1 MSNKDV
7 YLEIP
12 VNYNIMDNND
22 KLAGIIAANDDKIK
36 TAVLAEHIV
45 LGQMAGFT
53 KEWDINGED
62 VIIGVAK

>member
-1 MSNKDV
+1 
-7 YLEIP
+7 
-12 VNYNIMDNND
+12 MDNNE
-22 KLAGIIAANDDKIK
+22 KLAGIVAANDDKIK
-36 TAVLAEHIV
+36 TAVLAEHII